1 MRSKT
6 QSTWHEIVYLKEHQ
20 LLRVRLIKAREKHS
34 DEAVLHSV
42 GLNQSTLLMLRLT
55 AYYVQQRVL
64 CKTRTRVL
72 KAVDDDDDVE
82 DNGRSVGHNEQ

>member
-20 LLRVRLIKAREKHS
+20 LLKVRLIKAREKHS

-42 GLNQSTLLMLRLT
+42 GLNQSTLLTLCRRYTDNNTNIL
-55 AYYVQQRVL
+55 YYRSQVN
-64 CKTRTRVL
+64 
-72 KAVDDDDDVE
+72 AVKLVSCQTDK
-82 DNGRSVGHNEQ
+82 SHL

>member
-20 LLRVRLIKAREKHS
+20 LLKVRLIKAREKHS

-42 GLNQSTLLMLRLT
+42 GLNQSTLLTLCRRYTDNNTNIL
-55 AYYVQQRVL
+55 YYGSQVN
-64 CKTRTRVL
+64 
-72 KAVDDDDDVE
+72 AVKLVSCQTDK
-82 DNGRSVGHNEQ
+82 SHL